1 MVSVGAE
8 RYTVC
13 GADCRRQLLVDAAHP
28 PKEARKQRRIA
39 VLNQK
44 GGTGKTTT
52 AVSLAAGLVEAGKKV
67 LLIDADPQGHCAV
80 SLGVRGSQDLYDV
93 MTDGVDPLIAAVEAR
108 PGLFLLSSTEK
119 LAAVEIQ
126 LARRATDRHTHLK
139 ARMRNAAHA
148 WDYVIVDCGP
158 SLSLLNT
165 NVMLYCDELLVP
177 VACDYLSLVGV
188 RHILRT
194 VDRLHEHFSHPV
206 RLLGFLPTM
215 YDRRNRLAEDS
226 VAKLQGRFADAVL
239 EPIRI
244 NVRLKEAPSH
254 QQTIFEYASDSR
266 GADDYRQL
274 VQTVIRQ
281 EPPEA

>member
-1 MVSVGAE
+1 MVSVGTE
-8 RYTVC
+8 RYVVC
-13 GADCRRQLLVDAAHP
+13 GADCRRELLERFEQAPVAAP
-28 PKEARKQRRIA
+28 RQRRIA

-52 AVSLAAGLVEAGKKV
+52 AVNLAAGLVEAGKSV

-80 SLGVRGSQDLYDV
+80 SLGVRGSKDFYDV
-93 MTDGVDPLIAAVEAR
+93 MADGEDPNTAAVEAR

-119 LAAVEIQ
+119 LAAIEIQ
-126 LARRATDRHTHLK
+126 LARRAKDRHTHMK
-139 ARMRNAAHA
+139 TRMRNATK
-148 WDYVIVDCGP
+148 WEYVIVDCGP

-194 VDRLHEHFSHPV
+194 VARLHEHFAHPV

-244 NVRLKEAPSH
+244 NIRLKEAPSH
-254 QQTIFEYASDSR
+254 QQTIFEYDPDSR

-281 EPPEA
+281 ETPEA